1 MSKSELS
8 TGREAGNVKH
18 GDQDQITFVQMQEQD
33 PENGQGATTGKLIN
47 LRS

>member
-18 GDQDQITFVQMQEQD
+18 GDQDQMTFVQMQEQIRRMD
-33 PENGQGATTGKLIN
+33 RELQQVN
-47 LRS
+47 